1 MNFENFW
8 KNGLLNFEDDGFFLI
23 FASEIAMERYGN

>member
-8 KNGLLNFEDDGFFLI
+8 KNDLLNFEDDSFFLI
-23 FASEIAMERYGN
+23 FASEIAMERYGD